1 MLSPEPLIGSQS
13 ATNTKLLSEFNTKC
27 IGSKGG
33 GTHKGYLR
41 GADSCRK
48 TNTLSRQLDKGQS
61 RPLDPVHGTGI
72 HAGAAGQPCPV
83 SSSYGGNTLFGR
95 AETHP
100 RRDTKNASE
109 RGYHTVNPSR
119 RSAGLLLKHL
129 SSSEEGWRYETSDK
143 PEASQRVHYPT
154 PFQNGGT
161 THFERPA
168 KEKRLDDQ
176 SRSEGCLL
184 YNSNT
189 HLKQTVSPL
198 LCSGISV
205 SVHMPA
211 VRPVQRS
218 LGLYQDPEASDNP
231 AQRARGEV
239 SDIHRRHPSHSG
251 VARVRE
257 GTHQGSDIPSG
268 EPGLHCPPREDPVDT
283 HPDNR
288 VPGDGDRFTLAR
300 AACSREKTEKNQTGG
315 NQGTQPGASSHNERS
330 VTPTRETVFGVPG
343 YSTRS
348 PVLQSDSEGSGISV
362 RKGQSILQRALSTVA
377 GSKGRTLLVGRS
389 ADQMEREK
397 PSSKEPRP
405 TDRVRCLPHRL
416 GSVLRGGT
424 YRRSM
429 VSRGDR
435 LPHKLSGTASSH
447 TSGQDISEGPG
458 KQTHTAVDRQP
469 NSCSLHKQPGRDSLR
484 PGDNSGKEPM
494 DVVPRERNPN
504 HRPVYSGRGKHQG
517 RHRVAG
523 DEGSLRLDAESDT
536 VPTDSKAVP
545 ESGDRS
551 IRVPSILPT
560 TEILQLEARSPR
572 GSNGRFPS
580 RLEGTEG
587 LCEPTMESHRPSPVE
602 SRGTSD
608 GPSSDSSSLA
618 LATVVPQAAQSAGL
632 QPPED
637 QPSRDGDDRSVG
649 GQSSRDNT
657 TLSRVAYLRQ
667 QYADKRISGEATE
680 LLLSSWRK
688 KSAQSY
694 DSLCKRWISWCAERN
709 LDPVSG
715 PIEDIV
721 NFLAHLH
728 TQGYQYRS
736 LNSYRSAIASMHA
749 PIEGVSIG
757 QHPLVSRLMK
767 GAFQSRP
774 PLPRYSGT
782 WDIAKV
788 LAYLDGQTL
797 TSSISLKV
805 LTLRTVMLL
814 ALTRPSRS
822 ADLARLSLAG
832 FKTTPEGAVFVPA
845 ALAKQSTANKAIK
858 DFFFPRFTENVR
870 LCPVHSLTLYI
881 ERTRQLRGTSTQLF
895 IAIIKPHLPVTTS
908 TVARWL
914 KQVIGDSG
922 IDTNVFKAHSVR
934 GATTSAASNQGVTTE
949 EILKAADWSNSSTFQ
964 RFYYK
969 PVRDATFARTVLSV
983 SYKQHN

>member
-1 MLSPEPLIGSQS
+1 
-13 ATNTKLLSEFNTKC
+13 
-27 IGSKGG
+27 
-33 GTHKGYLR
+33 
-41 GADSCRK
+41 
-48 TNTLSRQLDKGQS
+48 
-61 RPLDPVHGTGI
+61 
-72 HAGAAGQPCPV
+72 
-83 SSSYGGNTLFGR
+83 
-95 AETHP
+95 
-100 RRDTKNASE
+100 
-109 RGYHTVNPSR
+109 
-119 RSAGLLLKHL
+119 
-129 SSSEEGWRYETSDK
+129 
-143 PEASQRVHYPT
+143 
-154 PFQNGGT
+154 
-161 THFERPA
+161 
-168 KEKRLDDQ
+168 
-176 SRSEGCLL
+176 
-184 YNSNT
+184 
-189 HLKQTVSPL
+189 
-198 LCSGISV
+198 
-205 SVHMPA
+205 
-211 VRPVQRS
+211 
-218 LGLYQDPEASDNP
+218 
-231 AQRARGEV
+231 
-239 SDIHRRHPSHSG
+239 
-251 VARVRE
+251 
-257 GTHQGSDIPSG
+257 
-268 EPGLHCPPREDPVDT
+268 
-283 HPDNR
+283 
-288 VPGDGDRFTLAR
+288 
-300 AACSREKTEKNQTGG
+300 
-315 NQGTQPGASSHNERS
+315 
-330 VTPTRETVFGVPG
+330 
-343 YSTRS
+343 
-348 PVLQSDSEGSGISV
+348 
-362 RKGQSILQRALSTVA
+362 
-377 GSKGRTLLVGRS
+377 
-389 ADQMEREK
+389 
-397 PSSKEPRP
+397 
-405 TDRVRCLPHRL
+405 
-416 GSVLRGGT
+416 
-424 YRRSM
+424 M

-484 PGDNSGKEPM
+484 PGNNSGKEPM

-618 LATVVPQAAQSAGL
+618 LATVVPQASQSAGL

-694 DSLCKRWISWCAERN
+694 DSLCKRWISWCAKRN

-782 WDIAKV
+782 WDITKV